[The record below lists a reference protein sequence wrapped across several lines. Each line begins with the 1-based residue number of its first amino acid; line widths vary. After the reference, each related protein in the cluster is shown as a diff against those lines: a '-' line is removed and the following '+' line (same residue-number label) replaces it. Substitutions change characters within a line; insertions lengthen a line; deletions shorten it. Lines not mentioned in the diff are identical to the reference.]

1 MKIDLSYFVVY
12 KSNILELSNEAT
24 LEKFL
29 KWNKEHSEMI
39 RLPWDDWLYNL
50 EGWVTDDEDFEAQE
64 EVFTEC
70 DLDIQNLIY
79 KLKKYQLKQE
89 PNSKADLC
97 FEG

>member
-1 MKIDLSYFVVY
+1 MQINLSYFIVY
-12 KSNILELSNEAT
+12 KSNILELSDEAT

-29 KWNKEHSEMI
+29 KWNKENGEMI
-39 RLPWDDWLYNL
+39 RLPWDDFIYNL
-50 EGWVTDDEDFEAQE
+50 EGWVTDDEDFIAQE